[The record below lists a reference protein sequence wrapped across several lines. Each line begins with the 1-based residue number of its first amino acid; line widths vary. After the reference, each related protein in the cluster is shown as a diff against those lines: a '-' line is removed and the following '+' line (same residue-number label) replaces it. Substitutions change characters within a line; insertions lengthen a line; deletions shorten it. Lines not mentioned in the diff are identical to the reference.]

1 MLYVIESFDLNVNI
15 YNESIGFHILSN
27 FGPHRGYLRRFS
39 LEIRGGKYH
48 NINMICDCTWADLE
62 DVLAF
67 QMIFVEAVIKNLKNL
82 F

>member
-1 MLYVIESFDLNVNI
+1 
-15 YNESIGFHILSN
+15 
-27 FGPHRGYLRRFS
+27 
-39 LEIRGGKYH
+39 
-48 NINMICDCTWADLE
+48 MICDCTWADLE